1 MKPHSLTP
9 KTKLVFK
16 FIFALGV
23 WSFLVLGLVKLNNDQ
38 FTPQAMPMAG
48 GGGGGA
54 SGSGGASGQ
63 PINGRLL
70 LQKENKWTMEGTP
83 KTTERFMQMITA
95 EEVLVDNRSGKFG
108 RRA

>member
-38 FTPQAMPMAG
+38 FTPQMVQQMQQQQQLH
-48 GGGGGA
+48 
-54 SGSGGASGQ
+54 Q

-95 EEVLVDNRSGKFG
+95 EDVLVDNRSGK
-108 RRA
+108 